1 MKCVVKN
8 KSSMDMGP
16 LLPLLKSLLPYTRK
30 KLGFNRPPS
39 LFFASDAENASKPL
53 GKTAFYDP
61 AEVSITVFVDGRH
74 PKDILRSISHELV
87 HHMQHER
94 GDFGTDMDTGEGYA
108 QKNDALRELEREA
121 YESGNMCFRDW
132 EDENRQALQEAKQ
145 HFDRKNKKMS
155 AQDKRSD
162 NIESL
167 LMEKWGL
174 KNKTEEKNN
183 KKAVAVKIVKKS
195 GASEDI
201 IRNIIK
207 ETFSRSKRGVSVIS
221 ERPRKYS
228 PEETRAE
235 YSSLLDAEGARFNP
249 DFDFTGDAEPFGEG
263 LGLSEK
269 IDIMAERIRVGRLEG
284 GEGTPGGNQE
294 WLILLEEYANSG
306 DPLKREIAIRS
317 LNYDKML
324 NTYQTKNTSSEG
336 FNLEWMMRAKYKDKN
351 GEEKYIFSDA
361 ADFLSLESGDETE
374 KLQTLLTNLNLN
386 TNNDAKRSAEDAMSR
401 YNLTNAGASVRL
413 PNDSSEYKEWLSG
426 AGWWWSDGG
435 LGGAIEA
442 LEKGD
447 YDGKE
452 WEQLT
457 EPQKR
462 EKKEETINNYMQ
474 ENPPPTKERVRTT
487 GANVYE
493 FEDIGLFQ
501 NPFSGGPSDA
511 EIQMRKLLNQRYD
524 QMAEENPAF
533 AENVPKKAFYSYY
546 NDFVEEEFDGEAVFG
561 QSLARMVTDGDIESR
576 LRTQDP
582 VNTEKVHRYKTDS
595 TGFGSLLANPET
607 REIFMPPDTTRASS
621 EWLEGKKQEF
631 LGLETGEEINTFIS
645 GTRTEREAPDFDA
658 NLTNIN
664 NNYAID
670 AAVNAANAAS
680 SKMSDVEVPAADEI
694 EAPIQDALIRKVVQE
709 ALKRKFGE

>member
-1 MKCVVKN
+1 
-8 KSSMDMGP
+8 MDMGP
-16 LLPLLKSLLPYTRK
+16 ILPLLKSMLPYARK

-132 EDENRQALQEAKQ
+132 EDENRQALQEARQ
-145 HFDRKNKKMS
+145 HFDRKNKKIS
-155 AQDKRSD
+155 AQDKRND

-174 KNKTEEKNN
+174 KNKTEKKNN

-195 GASEDI
+195 GVSEDI

-207 ETFSRSKRGVSVIS
+207 EAFSRSKRGVSVIS
-221 ERPRKYS
+221 EQPRKYS

-235 YSSLLDAEGARFNP
+235 YSSLLDPGENP

-284 GEGTPGGNQE
+284 GEDIPGGNQE

-336 FNLEWMMRAKYKDKN
+336 FNLEWMMRAKYKDKD

-401 YNLTNAGASVRL
+401 YNLTSTGASVRL
-413 PNDSSEYKEWLSG
+413 PDDSSEYKEWLSG
-426 AGWWWSDGG
+426 GGFGSMFSVGG
-435 LGGAIEA
+435 LSGAIKA

-493 FEDIGLFQ
+493 FEDVGTFQ
-501 NPFSGGPSDA
+501 FGGPSDA
-511 EIQMRKLLNQRYD
+511 EIQTRRLLNQRYD

-546 NDFVEEEFDGEAVFG
+546 NDFVKGEFDGEAVFG
-561 QSLARMVTDGDIESR
+561 QSLAKMVTDGDIESR

-582 VNTEKVHRYKTDS
+582 VSANKVHRYKTDS
-595 TGFGSLLANPET
+595 TGFGSLLANPDT

-645 GTRTEREAPDFDA
+645 DAKKEREAPDFDA

-670 AAVNAANAAS
+670 AAANAANAAANAAS